1 MKTIKIFLTFFTVIL
16 LMGCQAKNNINNDIN
31 VVVNKKNIE
40 FEFPKDKEVFV
51 NYYEVNDYESFE
63 KDGRTFKRLYT
74 VSDIHKEMKKIVI
87 SDYKAKKLIDNNAYY
102 LLIAAH
108 GLSKNTS
115 RFTSI
120 GFCLYKEKVLIK
132 LKGENA
138 ASFIKR
144 CHAFS

>member
-1 MKTIKIFLTFFTVIL
+1 MFLTFFTVCFL
-16 LMGCQAKNNINNDIN
+16 VGCQARNNLNNDIN

-51 NYYEVNDYESFE
+51 YHYEVNDYESFE

-74 VSDIHKEMKKIVI
+74 FSEIDKVMKKIVI
-87 SDYKAKKLIDNNAYY
+87 NDYKAKKLIDNNAYY
-102 LLIAAH
+102 LLVSAQ
-108 GLSKNTS
+108 GLNKNGMGFS
-115 RFTSI
+115 GV

-138 ASFIKR
+138 ASFTKR